1 MPEDGDSAAVLEVDF
16 PGAVLLVA
24 SLMIAVF
31 AIVQT
36 GQYGGVRAHDRLW
49 RSGRRADACL
59 RRAPGNRTHLAR
71 AAAHLYAGA
80 VHPGGVC
87 IPDALAPTL
96 SNGLQVGCLAC
107 SPRQAH
113 PGGGEREFQR
123 AESPSE
129 VLVVTGMLTRLPERP
144 ITSPMRSGRPS
155 PAGWPTLF
163 PGNTLRV
170 IPRRPESGWEAKGD
184 ICYGLAR
191 NLTLPQLSGR
201 MSGRGTL
208 VSYLQFSAAADGP
221 VWGNG
226 LCRSQAWTPSIW
238 K

>member
-1 MPEDGDSAAVLEVDF
+1 MPAFVARQATARTSLVPLRIFTPERFTQAVCASRTRSRRHCRTGCRSAAW
-16 PGAVLLVA
+16 P
-24 SLMIAVF
+24 
-31 AIVQT
+31 
-36 GQYGGVRAHDRLW
+36 
-49 RSGRRADACL
+49 
-59 RRAPGNRTHLAR
+59 AR
-71 AAAHLYAGA
+71 PA
-80 VHPGGVC
+80 
-87 IPDALAPTL
+87 
-96 SNGLQVGCLAC
+96 
-107 SPRQAH
+107 AH

-170 IPRRPESGWEAKGD
+170 IPRRPESGWEAPGD